1 MQELSSQEI
10 LMDTSGLNGAV
21 NLNAIEAPSDTAVQA
36 PDDTARLAEKN
47 VPAIGESAAANNG
60 QEFHRSLLAV
70 YNDGV
75 GALYNGFV

>member
-10 LMDTSGLNGAV
+10 LLDTSGLNSTGHFNMA
-21 NLNAIEAPSDTAVQA
+21 ETSSDLMVQA
-36 PDDTARLAEKN
+36 PDDAASMAEKN

-60 QEFHRSLLAV
+60 QEFHKNLLAV

-75 GALYNGFV
+75 GALFNGFV